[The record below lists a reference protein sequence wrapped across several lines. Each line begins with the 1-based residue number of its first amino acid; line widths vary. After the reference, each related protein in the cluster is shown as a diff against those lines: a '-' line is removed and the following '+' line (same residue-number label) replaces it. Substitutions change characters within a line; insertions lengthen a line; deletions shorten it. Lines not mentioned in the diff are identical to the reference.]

1 MSKNSKLCRN
11 TNSSEAK
18 GAFQLGIPPSM
29 LDSTIS
35 KPIVPSSYGT
45 ADVVVLSNKLG
56 KTQNI
61 FLIIMYQSPN
71 MN

>member
-1 MSKNSKLCRN
+1 MNLQENPEIDHGVSTR
-11 TNSSEAK
+11 
-18 GAFQLGIPPSM
+18 IPPSM

>member
-11 TNSSEAK
+11 TNLSEAK

-45 ADVVVLSNKLG
+45 ADVVVLRVSLNYGLG
-56 KTQNI
+56 
-61 FLIIMYQSPN
+61 QSILDY
-71 MN
+71 